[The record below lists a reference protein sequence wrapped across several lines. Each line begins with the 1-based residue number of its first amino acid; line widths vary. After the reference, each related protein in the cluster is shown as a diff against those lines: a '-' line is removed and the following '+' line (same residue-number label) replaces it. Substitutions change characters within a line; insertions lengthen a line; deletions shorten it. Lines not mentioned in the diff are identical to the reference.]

1 MNATQQ
7 PVVDGDRRIYINR
20 GRQWLIGGS
29 ILGIYLATLSQVFE
43 PDPSTGIK
51 PLPGDYLW
59 VVIPGT
65 IALFVLLWR
74 TMKSRVETDPHGM
87 TMIRAAGRER
97 VLWSDVRGFEVHP
110 SPSRAGFSVRLRRR
124 DESLIT
130 VRNEINLRPL
140 RDRDEARRR
149 ARPRAVAFREQLEAD
164 RRSRLTTGDGTPQRT
179 AR

>member
-1 MNATQQ
+1 MGSTQ
-7 PVVDGDRRIYINR
+7 PVVDGDRRIYLNR
-20 GRQWLIGGS
+20 RRQLLIGGS
-29 ILGIYLATLSQVFE
+29 ILGIYLATLSQIFE
-43 PDPSTGIK
+43 PDPTTGMK

-74 TMKSRVETDPHGM
+74 TMKSRVESDERGV

-97 VLWSDVRGFEVHP
+97 VPWTDVRGFEVHP
-110 SPSRAGFSVRLRRR
+110 SPSRAGFAVRLRRR

-149 ARPRAVAFREQLEAD
+149 ARPRAVAFCDQLEAD
-164 RRSRLTTGDGTPQRT
+164 RRSRLATGDSTP
-179 AR
+179 APAAF